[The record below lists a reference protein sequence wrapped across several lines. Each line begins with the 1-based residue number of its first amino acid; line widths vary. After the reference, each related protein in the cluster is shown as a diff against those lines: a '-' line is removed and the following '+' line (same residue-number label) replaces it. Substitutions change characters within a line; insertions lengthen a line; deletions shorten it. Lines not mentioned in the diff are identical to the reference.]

1 MIDYCAE
8 MDVAYDEML
17 NLTWVEFDYIS
28 RGYEQRMQRKWDFVR
43 NIMATQFNSSGFSK
57 KKWKARDIMTLPFI
71 DEPTI
76 GKTVERM
83 SKSVLDRMKSYLK
96 N

>member
-1 MIDYCAE
+1 MDYCAE
-8 MDVAYDEML
+8 MEVVYDDML
-17 NLTWVEFDYIS
+17 NLTWMEFDYIS

-57 KKWKARDIMTLPFI
+57 KKWKPKDIMTLPYI
-71 DEPTI
+71 DESTS
-76 GKTVERM
+76 GKPIERLSAEKIKEM
-83 SKSVLDRMKSYLK
+83 TSFFK

>member
-1 MIDYCAE
+1 MVDYCAE
-8 MDVAYDEML
+8 IDIPYEEML
-17 NLTWVEFDYIS
+17 NLTWLEFDYIS

-71 DEPTI
+71 DEPKI
-76 GKTVERM
+76 GKSVERLSDETMKRMM
-83 SKSVLDRMKSYLK
+83 SYIK

>member
-1 MIDYCAE
+1 
-8 MDVAYDEML
+8 MDIPYGNML
-17 NLTWVEFDYIS
+17 DLTWMEFDYIS
-28 RGYEQRMQRKWDFVR
+28 RGYEQRMQRSWDFVR

-57 KKWKARDIMTLPFI
+57 KKWKARDIMTLPYI
-71 DEPTI
+71 DEPDI

-83 SKSVLDRMKSYLK
+83 SEETFERMKSYLK